1 MMGKQLYKVE
11 ITGWVV
17 KEDGESDVDAWTTE
31 AITGSMVGFEVQTTL
46 IDSSQP
52 ITFEV
57 AQGTTPV
64 TSDIY
69 TREEIETI
77 SNIPVNPMTQ
87 GRWGEGI
94 DKPIPEVVKDEVDSM
109 DIELDTKGMSL

>member
-1 MMGKQLYKVE
+1 MGKQLYKVE

-17 KEDGESDVDAWTTE
+17 KEDGDSDVDAWTTE

-57 AQGTTPV
+57 AQASTPV
-64 TSDIY
+64 TPDTY
-69 TREEIETI
+69 TREEVQTI
-77 SNIPVNPMTQ
+77 SNNPMTQ

-94 DKPIPEVVKDEVDSM
+94 DKPIPEVVKDEVDAM

>member
-46 IDSSQP
+46 VDSSQP

-57 AQGTTPV
+57 AQDSTPV
-64 TSDIY
+64 TPAVY
-69 TREEIETI
+69 TREEIQTI

-94 DKPIPEVVKDEVDSM
+94 DKPIPEVVKDAVDSM